1 MLNTNLLHYLES
13 HLRVVW
19 RFNGGFNDC
28 RQHYTF
34 HTKSTRPKFSILAK
48 HFKKITPIHYLH
60 SYHMNTHTDRQRPA
74 LITSVCIIFSP
85 QKSMCTYVVPQQTE
99 GSNWVQ
105 GWWENGREIFWTVH
119 FDLLYGLIITQ

>member
-48 HFKKITPIHYLH
+48 NYTNSLLAFI
-60 SYHMNTHTDRQRPA
+60 SYEHTHR
-74 LITSVCIIFSP
+74 
-85 QKSMCTYVVPQQTE
+85 
-99 GSNWVQ
+99 
-105 GWWENGREIFWTVH
+105 
-119 FDLLYGLIITQ
+119 

>member
-74 LITSVCIIFSP
+74 LITSVCIIFPPKKVCVRTLYLNKLKGPIGCRGGEKMEEKFFKPYIS
-85 QKSMCTYVVPQQTE
+85 
-99 GSNWVQ
+99 
-105 GWWENGREIFWTVH
+105 IFCMV
-119 FDLLYGLIITQ
+119 